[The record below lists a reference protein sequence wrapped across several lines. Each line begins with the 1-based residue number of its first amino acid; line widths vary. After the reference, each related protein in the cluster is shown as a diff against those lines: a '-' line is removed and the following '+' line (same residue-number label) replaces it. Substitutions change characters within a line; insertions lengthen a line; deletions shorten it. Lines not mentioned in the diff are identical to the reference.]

1 MHKSNKKSQKGKE
14 KQSKSSYIYNL
25 FYIDSHSKDPETN
38 DDEIPLEEMCSVWK
52 QFTPQKIRFGLRF
65 DLI

>member
-25 FYIDSHSKDPETN
+25 FYIDSDSTDHETD
-38 DDEIPLEEMCSVWK
+38 DDEIPEEETCS
-52 QFTPQKIRFGLRF
+52 FGSSVLYRKLGL
-65 DLI
+65 D